1 MQSLRTVDLITCE
14 ERDQLNVIPYENLNL
29 LTSPFRLPVG
39 AKRTKFVNMAKN
51 KKSQQVL
58 AAIRRNTGYAAG
70 RTFSLVASVVTVV
83 VCAGLGALLGA
94 EREQEVMLAFILTGA
109 LGGVAPAL
117 LLNHLANAIF
127 DGADSLVQVAKFQER
142 SLRRR
147 NDAIDLVEKIRE
159 EVESEGKGDD
169 EPETGKSEES
179 LPLPL
184 VAPEEEP
191 DAKPPA
197 EGEVSERP
205 PDP

>member
-1 MQSLRTVDLITCE
+1 
-14 ERDQLNVIPYENLNL
+14 
-29 LTSPFRLPVG
+29 
-39 AKRTKFVNMAKN
+39 MAKN

-109 LGGVAPAL
+109 LGGVVPAL
-117 LLNHLANAIF
+117 LLNHLANALF

-147 NDAIDLVEKIRE
+147 NDAIELVEKIRE
-159 EVESEGKGDD
+159 EVEAEDERD
-169 EPETGKSEES
+169 TEPETEKSEES
-179 LPLPL
+179 LHPPSP
-184 VAPEEEP
+184 VSREEKDSEP
-191 DAKPPA
+191 PQ
-197 EGEVSERP
+197 EEEVSERP
-205 PDP
+205 TDP